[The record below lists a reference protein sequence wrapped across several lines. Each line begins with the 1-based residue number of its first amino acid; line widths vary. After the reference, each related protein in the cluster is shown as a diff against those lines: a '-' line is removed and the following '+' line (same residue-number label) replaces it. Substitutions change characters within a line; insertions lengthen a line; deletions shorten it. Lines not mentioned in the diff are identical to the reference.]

1 MFPLLH
7 KSFRLHLVMVMMIY
21 SIFIQIECRPKFD
34 FDRFALIRSA
44 KPRMINDVNDDV
56 DDDLQR
62 NSARL
67 HRTLFL
73 LDTSDLLRKAK
84 LFGKNSA
91 PKESKSFVSF
101 ASLSRLRREVKQEHE
116 KPIKHINIIK
126 VRKPFLAIDEEFF
139 RPESIHN

>member
-1 MFPLLH
+1 
-7 KSFRLHLVMVMMIY
+7 
-21 SIFIQIECRPKFD
+21 
-34 FDRFALIRSA
+34 
-44 KPRMINDVNDDV
+44 MINDVNDDV